1 VGIASYVGAGIQD
14 IVSGYLIGHNKTLVN
29 GAFVYQFLPMSIF
42 WIGAST
48 LSFILALTLWNAK
61 AYEN

>member
-1 VGIASYVGAGIQD
+1 VGAGIQD
-14 IVSGYLIGHNKTLVN
+14 IVSGYLIGNNKSLVN
-29 GAFVYQFLPMSIF
+29 GTVVYQFLPMSIF